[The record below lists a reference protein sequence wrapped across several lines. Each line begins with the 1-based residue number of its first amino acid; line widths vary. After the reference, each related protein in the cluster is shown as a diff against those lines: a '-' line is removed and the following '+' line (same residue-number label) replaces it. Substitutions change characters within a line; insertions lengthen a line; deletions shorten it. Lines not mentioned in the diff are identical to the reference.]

1 MLAHCRRF
9 AVAVPVLA
17 LALAGAGY
25 AVELNPAALIYQLPD
40 AIKWNPPSAAGS
52 QNSVLIGD
60 PSKPGLY
67 IVLNKWLK
75 GNHFSR
81 PHFHPNDR
89 FITVLNGTWWM
100 GSGTK
105 FDPDNSVAMPAGT
118 FVTHFGKQVH
128 WDGAKAEDASL
139 LIVGDGPG
147 TSTPVEQTAGQL
159 TGLDPAAVL
168 YTLPDQYKWRDPTGA
183 AGVNQVVLHGDPTT
197 TGLYVT
203 LNRFKPGNFS
213 RPHFHPND
221 RFITVV
227 KGTWWVAT
235 GNKLNKDNM
244 VPMPAGSFVTHFAKE
259 VHWDG
264 AKDEEAWV
272 LIVGEGPGTLTLVDM
287 AK

>member
-9 AVAVPVLA
+9 AVAVPMLA
-17 LALAGAGY
+17 LALTDAGY
-25 AVELNPAALIYQLPD
+25 AVELNPAALIYQRPD

-52 QNSVLIGD
+52 QNSVLVGD

-67 IVLNKWLK
+67 VVLNKWLK

-89 FITVLNGTWWM
+89 FITVLDGTWWM

-105 FDPDNSVAMPAGT
+105 FDPDNSVALPAGT

-139 LIVGDGPG
+139 LIAGDGPG
-147 TSTPVEQTAGQL
+147 TSKAVEQTAGQF
-159 TGLDPAAVL
+159 TALDPAAVL
-168 YTLPDQYKWRDPTGA
+168 YTLPDRYQWRDPTGA

-197 TGLYVT
+197 SGLYVV

-235 GNKLNKDNM
+235 GNNFDKDQM

-272 LIVGEGPGTLTLVDM
+272 LVVGEGPGTLTLVDM